1 MSPTAIA
8 SAGAC
13 VHGKAPLRLDG
24 VPATLLIPLCMRAVE
39 TLREHPIVRDPKAI
53 EILGSLDY
61 DFSHLRR
68 LWMTQVDTAV
78 RTEIFDEGVRG
89 FLAAHPNPTVVTLGA
104 GLDGRFWRLD
114 DGRVEWFDLDLP
126 EVIALRRR
134 FYGESPRNRFLAK
147 SILDFTWIDDVRP
160 RTGGQ
165 VLILAEGVLHYFEE
179 SAVRRLFAEIA
190 GRLPVRNCCFTPPRR
205 TRCAVSLDRARSA
218 ISTRNSGG
226 ASRRAAMSS
235 RGIRAM
241 NSSPNGH
248 SSIGIRPAGAGSDW
262 QSTFPWSAGNSVPQ

>member
-1 MSPTAIA
+1 
-8 SAGAC
+8 
-13 VHGKAPLRLDG
+13 
-24 VPATLLIPLCMRAVE
+24 MRAVE
-39 TLREHPIVRDPKAI
+39 TQRKRPIVRDPKAM

-68 LWMTQVDTAV
+68 LWMTQLDTAV
-78 RTEIFDEGVRG
+78 RTEIFDQGVQS

-114 DGRVEWFDLDLP
+114 DGRVQWFDLDLP

-147 SILDFTWIDDVRP
+147 SILDFTWIDDVGP

-165 VLILAEGVLHYFEE
+165 VLILAEGLLHYFEE

-190 GRLPVRNCCFTPPRR
+190 GRLPGAELLFHSTSPYAVRRQPRSR
-205 TRCAVSLDRARSA
+205 AFRDFDAQFGWGIATGRDVEPWDPRYEFLAEWAFVDRHPSRWRWVRLVVHLPVIGRQLRSA
-218 ISTRNSGG
+218 MKITHLRF
-226 ASRRAAMSS
+226 
-235 RGIRAM
+235 
-241 NSSPNGH
+241 
-248 SSIGIRPAGAGSDW
+248 RP
-262 QSTFPWSAGNSVPQ
+262 